1 MPKDETSATT
11 RSSFAATAAA
21 TYGTN
26 IAVAVLMF
34 GNVLVTARSLG
45 PTGRGQVALLT
56 TIAVLSANLAALGL
70 FEANANIGGRE
81 PEHRGRLATNSAVL
95 AALLGGIAAAIVALL
110 VAVFP
115 ALGGEARAAVL
126 TLALVAI
133 PVLILQSALQTL
145 LQSQYGFAI
154 TNIAWLLAPGA
165 SLVVNCLVAALGLLT
180 VGSAVSVW
188 FGGQILATAFL
199 VWHAFRPSRNLSRRP
214 DSRLAQRSLA
224 FGARTHLGR
233 VMTMGNYRL
242 DRWFVGAIAGSREL
256 GLYSVAVAWAEAL
269 FYLPTAL
276 SMVQRPDLVR
286 ASRSEAGAQGAR
298 IFRAALLLTV
308 PLAVGLAVLA
318 PVLCVTVFGD
328 EFRGAVDDLRVLAF
342 GAFGIVALK
351 LLGNALNAQGRP
363 MLTNVGIGIAFT
375 ATVALD
381 LLLIPGH
388 GGLGAAIA
396 STVAY
401 TAGGVAI
408 VFVFARALGR
418 SPGELVPRGGEVRPL
433 LRQLRGLLA
442 RT

>member
-1 MPKDETSATT
+1 MPQDETSAPP

-21 TYGTN
+21 TFGTN
-26 IAVAVLMF
+26 VAVAALMF

-56 TIAVLSANLAALGL
+56 TIAVLSANLAAFGL

-81 PEHRGRLATNSAVL
+81 PQHRGRLASNSAAL
-95 AALLGGIAAAIVALL
+95 ALLLGGIAAGVVALL

-126 TLALVAI
+126 TLTLVAI

-165 SLVVNCLVAALGLLT
+165 SLAVNCLFVALGQLT

-188 FGGQILATAFL
+188 VGGQILATVFL
-199 VWHAFRPSRNLSRRP
+199 VWHAFRPLTSLSRP
-214 DSRLAQRSLA
+214 DSGLARRSLA

-242 DRWFVGAIAGSREL
+242 DQWFVGAIAGSREL

-286 ASRSEAGAQGAR
+286 ASRTDAGAQGAR
-298 IFRAALLLTV
+298 TFRAALLLTV
-308 PLAVGLAVLA
+308 PLAIGLAVLA

-381 LLLIPGH
+381 LLLIPSH

-396 STVAY
+396 STAAY
-401 TAGGVAI
+401 TAGGIAI
-408 VFVFARALGR
+408 VFVFARALDR
-418 SPGELVPRGGEVRPL
+418 SPGELIPRGGEVRPL

>member
-1 MPKDETSATT
+1 MPQDETSATP

-26 IAVAVLMF
+26 LAVAALMF

-81 PEHRGRLATNSAVL
+81 PEHRGRLAANSAVL
-95 AALLGGIAAAIVALL
+95 AMLLGGTAAGVVALL

-115 ALGGEARAAVL
+115 ALGGEARTAVL

-154 TNIAWLLAPGA
+154 TNIAWLLAPSA
-165 SLVVNCLVAALGLLT
+165 SLAVNCLFAALGLLT

-188 FGGQILATAFL
+188 VGGQVLATVFL
-199 VWHAFRPSRNLSRRP
+199 VWHAFRPLRNLPRP
-214 DSRLAQRSLA
+214 DSGLARRSLA

-242 DRWFVGAIAGSREL
+242 DQWFVGAIAGSREL

-276 SMVQRPDLVR
+276 SMVQRPHLVR
-286 ASRSEAGAQGAR
+286 ASRADAGAQGAR

-308 PLAVGLAVLA
+308 PLAIGLAVLA

-381 LLLIPGH
+381 LLLIPSH

-408 VFVFARALGR
+408 AFVFARALGR
-418 SPGELVPRGGEVRPL
+418 SPGELIPRGGEVRPL

>member
-1 MPKDETSATT
+1 MPQDETSAPP

-21 TYGTN
+21 TFGTN
-26 IAVAVLMF
+26 VAVAALMF
-34 GNVLVTARSLG
+34 GNVLVTARSLA

-56 TIAVLSANLAALGL
+56 TIAVLSANLAAFGL

-81 PEHRGRLATNSAVL
+81 PEHRGRLASNSAAL
-95 AALLGGIAAAIVALL
+95 ALLLGGIAAGVVALL

-126 TLALVAI
+126 TLTLVAI

-165 SLVVNCLVAALGLLT
+165 SLAVNCLFVALGQLT

-188 FGGQILATAFL
+188 VGGQILATVFL
-199 VWHAFRPSRNLSRRP
+199 VWHAFRPLTSLSRP
-214 DSRLAQRSLA
+214 DSGLARRSLA

-242 DRWFVGAIAGSREL
+242 DQWFVGAIAGSREL

-286 ASRSEAGAQGAR
+286 ASRTDAGAQGAR
-298 IFRAALLLTV
+298 TFRAALLLTV
-308 PLAVGLAVLA
+308 PLAIGLAVLA

-381 LLLIPGH
+381 LLLIPSY
-388 GGLGAAIA
+388 GGLGASIA
-396 STVAY
+396 STAAY
-401 TAGGVAI
+401 TAGGIAI
-408 VFVFARALGR
+408 VFVFARALDR
-418 SPGELVPRGGEVRPL
+418 SPGELIPRGGEVRPL